1 MVAGIGSYAQCFAN
15 VLQFPGCDKPLCLV
29 QVRLREVV
37 QDLLGP
43 LSWSPPTLDQQQEG
57 DMDDGS
63 GDSSSSSGSKQGW
76 QPVMLGHDKR
86 RLLRYEVLSAIYKE
100 NRSSANQALV
110 NEVGVHTQGKL
121 LRCFWTFVAF
131 GVVYD
136 PCIIPVSACDTQ
148 VRAGAK
154 WMAPLSG

>member
-1 MVAGIGSYAQCFAN
+1 
-15 VLQFPGCDKPLCLV
+15 
-29 QVRLREVV
+29 
-37 QDLLGP
+37 
-43 LSWSPPTLDQQQEG
+43 
-57 DMDDGS
+57 MDDGS